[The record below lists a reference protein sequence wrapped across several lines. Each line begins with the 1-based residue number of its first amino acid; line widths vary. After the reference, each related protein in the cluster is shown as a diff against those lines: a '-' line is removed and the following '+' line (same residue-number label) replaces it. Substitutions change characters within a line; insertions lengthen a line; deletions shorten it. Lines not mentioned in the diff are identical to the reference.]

1 MNTEKINQEVL
12 NDSIVDDVDSEDY
25 QNILNIEQ
33 EVFEDGI
40 DIDDIPELEMEEDD
54 INEQT
59 KIFLKLRGKK

>member
-12 NDSIVDDVDSEDY
+12 NDNIVDDVDSEDY
-25 QNILNIEQ
+25 QDVLNTEQ

-59 KIFLKLRGKK
+59 EMFLKLRGKK